1 MNLRV
6 IALLV
11 ILKRNINTPSDY
23 ALKVSER
30 AIELSRLYEVA
41 E

>member
-23 ALKVSER
+23 VVKVSER
-30 AIELSRLYEVA
+30 AVKLRRMYEVA
-41 E
+41 Q